1 LFFAKISLLLQLI
14 AFCNHNKYKSKPTVM
29 KNTVVRYKLWP
40 GRVAENEELVKAVYL
55 QLHELKPAGVHYAT
69 FKLQDGV
76 TFQHVA
82 SFDTEDAHIVFRG
95 LSAFKTFQ
103 ADVKDRCEVQ
113 PVAVG
118 AELVGSF
125 GF

>member
-1 LFFAKISLLLQLI
+1 MNATNVS
-14 AFCNHNKYKSKPTVM
+14 M
-29 KNTVVRYKLWP
+29 KNTVVRYKVWP
-40 GRVAENEELVKAVYL
+40 EKVAENEELVKAVYH
-55 QLHELKPAGVHYAT
+55 QLHELKPTGVHYAT

-82 SFDTEDAHIVFRG
+82 SFDTEEAHTIFRG
-95 LSAFKTFQ
+95 LSAFKNFQ
-103 ADVKDRCEVQ
+103 AAVKDRCEEL